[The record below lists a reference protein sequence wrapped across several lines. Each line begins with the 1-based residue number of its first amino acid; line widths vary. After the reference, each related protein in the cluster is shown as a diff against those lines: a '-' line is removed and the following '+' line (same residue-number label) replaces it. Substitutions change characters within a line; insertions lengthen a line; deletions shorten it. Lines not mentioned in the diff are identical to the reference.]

1 MNNALGLYI
10 HIPFCVKK
18 CDYCDFLSFG
28 GRAQASK
35 DLYIKALCHE
45 LEAQGEVFKGQE
57 VSTVYIGGGTP
68 SVLSD
73 DNFKALMTRVQACFQ
88 INAEAEITMEMNPGT
103 VNAQSMELYMK
114 HGINRV
120 SMGLQSDNDDQL
132 KALGRIHSFQTYE
145 DTYMMMRQMGMK
157 NINIDIMFGLSNQS
171 MADWQHTLATVKRLN
186 PEHIS
191 AYSLIIETGT
201 VYEAQY
207 EEGKLNLPDEDLER
221 EMFWSTHAFMKAAGY
236 EHYEISNYAKKGY
249 GSKHNSSYW
258 DLTPYI
264 GVGLGASSYYGGC
277 RYKNIT
283 DMDAYIEADGSLE
296 LIREL
301 EQAYKVTSSLE
312 EVFFL
317 GLRRLQGVNLRVI
330 REHYEEVYL
339 APYKE
344 IIERLVKED
353 LLIIEGDYLRLS
365 NRGIDISNQVMSQFI
380 L

>member
-1 MNNALGLYI
+1 
-10 HIPFCVKK
+10 
-18 CDYCDFLSFG
+18 
-28 GRAQASK
+28 
-35 DLYIKALCHE
+35 
-45 LEAQGEVFKGQE
+45 
-57 VSTVYIGGGTP
+57 
-68 SVLSD
+68 
-73 DNFKALMTRVQACFQ
+73 
-88 INAEAEITMEMNPGT
+88 
-103 VNAQSMELYMK
+103 
-114 HGINRV
+114 
-120 SMGLQSDNDDQL
+120 
-132 KALGRIHSFQTYE
+132 
-145 DTYMMMRQMGMK
+145 
-157 NINIDIMFGLSNQS
+157 
-171 MADWQHTLATVKRLN
+171 
-186 PEHIS
+186 
-191 AYSLIIETGT
+191 
-201 VYEAQY
+201 
-207 EEGKLNLPDEDLER
+207 
-221 EMFWSTHAFMKAAGY
+221 MFWSTHDFMKAAGY